1 MAQLHPNDETEMV
14 DNSLRAESADCSGD
28 AHSTGSAA
36 RLLGELGWTLVEM
49 ILVLGIFATLLA
61 IVRPSVLSYV
71 DKARVARAIG
81 EIQAIQSDLSGPE
94 LLDGQLPETLA
105 EVGWDG
111 VLDPWGNPYEYMRYE
126 GSDPNL
132 QRKDRFLKPIN
143 SSYDLYSRGKDGET
157 AKQLNQKVSLDDVVR
172 ANDGA
177 FIGLASNF

>member
-1 MAQLHPNDETEMV
+1 MAQLQSPKDETKMG
-14 DNSLRAESADCSGD
+14 DTSQSGD
-28 AHSTGSAA
+28 FTGARV

-49 ILVLGIFATLLA
+49 ILVVSIFATLLA
-61 IVRPSVLSYV
+61 IVRPSVISYV

-105 EVGWDG
+105 EVGWAG
-111 VLDPWGNPYEYMRYE
+111 VLDPWGNPCEYLRYE
-126 GSDPNL
+126 GGNEND

-143 SSYDLYSRGKDGET
+143 SSYDLYSMGKDGLT

-177 FIGLASNF
+177 FIGLAANF